1 MSFRPYF
8 IEGGTA
14 LERGLQTAAEALGK
28 GVVERANQT
37 TFQRALNQLNLPPNT
52 SEALSRLANTPG
64 GRTEAVKIAGELI
77 QRGGG
82 LGLQFGQPVPPDKV
96 TDKVSFDEK
105 GNVVTEDVSTKIQYD
120 PAVTENL
127 FQGLKSSE
135 RVKRQESFRK
145 ENNPIILENIETN
158 RGLKKRASDLK
169 QMKQLNDSGKLTS
182 GLARVFNVRDDGS
195 VRFNALASVEDQDYI
210 KLVADQI
217 KGAKD
222 AIGARPTV
230 FSLDSFL
237 KTWPTLSN
245 TNEGRDLINQVISV
259 KTQLEKLR
267 SDALKDV
274 YNEYG
279 AQNIDPATAQKI
291 ANQSTKA
298 EEDALYEQ
306 LENIYPAFQRQQ
318 QIQKDVKALQN
329 KGMLLVRITD
339 ENGKIQETSI
349 KKDQLPKLKAK
360 YDALGLP
367 VEVL

>member
-14 LERGLQTAAEALGK
+14 LEKGLQTAAEALGT

-37 TFQRALNQLNLPPNT
+37 TFQNALNQLNLPPNT

-82 LGLQFGQPVPPDKV
+82 LGLQFGQPAPPAQV
-96 TDKVSFDEK
+96 TDKVSIDEK

-145 ENNPIILENIETN
+145 ENNPIILENNETN

-182 GLARVFNVRDDGS
+182 GFGRLFNLRDDGS
-195 VRFNALASVEDQDYI
+195 IRFTDLASVEDENYI

-237 KTWPTLSN
+237 KTWPSLSN

-267 SDALKDV
+267 SDALANV

-318 QIQKDVKALQN
+318 EIIKFREKIPKGRILVQLTDQSGNKTLYQPLEKDF
-329 KGMLLVRITD
+329 D
-339 ENGKIQETSI
+339 E
-349 KKDQLPKLKAK
+349 LKAESESK
-360 YDALGLP
+360 GQILERL
-367 VEVL
+367 

>member
-1 MSFRPYF
+1 
-8 IEGGTA
+8 
-14 LERGLQTAAEALGK
+14 
-28 GVVERANQT
+28 
-37 TFQRALNQLNLPPNT
+37 LPPNT

-82 LGLQFGQPVPPDKV
+82 LGLQFGQPAPPAQV
-96 TDKVSFDEK
+96 TDKVSIDEK

-145 ENNPIILENIETN
+145 ENNPIILENNETN
-158 RGLKKRASDLK
+158 KGLKKRASDLK
-169 QMKQLNDSGKLTS
+169 QMKQLNDSGNLSKGLGKL
-182 GLARVFNVRDDGS
+182 FNINNDGS
-195 VRFNALASVEDQDYI
+195 VRFNPLASLEDQAYV

-237 KTWPTLSN
+237 KTWPSLSN

-291 ANQSTKA
+291 ANQSIID
-298 EEDALYEQ
+298 EEDALYKQ
-306 LENIYPAFQRQQ
+306 LENIYPNFKKAEKIENAKQRAA
-318 QIQKDVKALQN
+318 K
-329 KGMLLVRITD
+329 KG
-339 ENGKIQETSI
+339 
-349 KKDQLPKLKAK
+349 
-360 YDALGLP
+360 
-367 VEVL
+367 EVLILTTDPKGRQREEIIPKEDFETYKADLLTEGLTVEIL